1 MSWRRACEP
10 VEPIAPGSVT
20 IWRLP
25 LDLDEAALAPLLATL
40 TDAERA
46 RAARFHFDQHRHRFT
61 AARGQL
67 RAILG
72 RYLDCPPQCV
82 AFRHGPNGKPAI
94 AGECGGLEFNLSHSG
109 GFGLVALT
117 RDRPLG
123 VDLEHVRAMRDFEGI
138 AQRFFAP
145 EEVADLVALAPDE
158 RPEAFFRIWTRKE
171 AYVKADGAGLTH
183 ALDRFRVSVHP
194 AQPARLLH
202 IDGST
207 EAAVAWS
214 LVHLDPSPGYL
225 GCLAVR
231 GPISVLRLLIVAA
244 GSM

>member
-1 MSWRRACEP
+1 MPWRIP
-10 VEPIAPGSVT
+10 SGSVEPIVPGSVT

-25 LDLDEAALAPLLATL
+25 LDLDEAELAPLFAML
-40 TDAERA
+40 TDAERD
-46 RAARFHFDQHRHRFT
+46 RAARFHFDQHRRRFT

-67 RAILG
+67 RAVLG
-72 RYLDCPPQCV
+72 RYLDCPPDRV
-82 AFRHGPNGKPAI
+82 TFRHGPNGKPAI

-123 VDLEHVRAMRDFEGI
+123 VDLEHVRAMRNFEGI

-145 EEVADLVALAPDE
+145 EEVADLAALAPDE
-158 RPEAFFRIWTRKE
+158 QPEAFFRIWTRKE

-183 ALDRFRVSVHP
+183 ALNRFRVSVHP
-194 AQPARLLH
+194 AQPARLIH
-202 IDGST
+202 IDGSA
-207 EAAVAWS
+207 EAAGAWS

-231 GPISVLRLLIVAA
+231 GRITVLRLLIAA
-244 GSM
+244 EGSK